1 MSEDRSEID
10 TAALVRGQPK
20 KLSRLS
26 RRAALKAMAGSAG
39 AAASFTILN
48 NARPSEGGVVA
59 GRVGDS
65 LVQGPV
71 EAAVQAPTLKF
82 FSSPQIR
89 AIDALSETIIPADE
103 HSPGS
108 RAARVSAYID
118 TILAESDDRR
128 KTFWTDGLAAI
139 DRMAEGEYERKYAD
153 CTPEEQTTLLLRLSE
168 NEEHPR
174 TLEERFFVAIKRA
187 AIDGYYTSAIGI
199 HRELEYQG
207 NAALAEFEGCTHEEH
222 GKH

>member
-1 MSEDRSEID
+1 MSEDRSEFD
-10 TAALVRGQPK
+10 AAALVRGQPK
-20 KLSRLS
+20 KLCRVS
-26 RRAALKAMAGSAG
+26 RRAALKAIAESAG

-48 NARPSEGGVVA
+48 NARPSEGWVVA
-59 GRVGDS
+59 GRMGDS

-71 EAAVQAPTLKF
+71 EAAQVPTLKF
-82 FSSPQIR
+82 FSVPQIR

-108 RAARVSAYID
+108 RAAQVSAYID
-118 TILAESDDRR
+118 TILAESDERR

-139 DRMAEGEYERKYAD
+139 DKMAEAEYERKYAD
-153 CTPEEQTTLLLRLSE
+153 CSPEEHNTLLRRLSE
-168 NEEHPR
+168 NEEHPQ

-187 AIDGYYTSAIGI
+187 TIDGYYTSAIGI
-199 HRELEYQG
+199 HQELEYQG
-207 NAALAEFEGCTHEEH
+207 NGALAEFEGCTHEEH